1 MQRNWDTIREI
12 LLAVENLEPEKQLH
26 LSDFPEAR
34 AHEVSYN
41 VQLIAQSGLIDV
53 TISQSTSLKAKDFF
67 IRNLTWSGHEFLDS
81 IRVKDTW
88 SKIKSVVAE
97 KGGVMTF
104 EVIKAVST
112 SLIKSA
118 IGS

>member
-34 AHEVSYN
+34 AHEVSYH

-81 IRVKDTW
+81 IRSDGIWERTKKKFVNEGA
-88 SKIKSVVAE
+88 S
-97 KGGVMTF
+97 MTF
-104 EVIKAVST
+104 ELVKSVSVEF
-112 SLIKSA
+112 IKSA
-118 IGS
+118 LFV

>member
-1 MQRNWDTIREI
+1 VQRNWDTIREI

-34 AHEVSYN
+34 AHEVSYH

-67 IRNLTWSGHEFLDS
+67 IRNL
-81 IRVKDTW
+81 TW